1 MPRKKTRS
9 SKFTV
14 YSRKRGAFDR
24 FTCSQVSSDGNKV
37 LNQKPLDEDDSRP
50 REEIIAE
57 QKKARARLKHDY
69 RVYRWTKEMEYI
81 KVDDESQFKS

>member
-24 FTCSQVSSDGNKV
+24 FTCNQVSSDGNKV
-37 LNQKPLDEDDSRP
+37 LNQKPLDENDTRP

-57 QKKARARLKHDY
+57 QKKATAQLKHDY
-69 RVYRWTKEMEYI
+69 RIYKWTRDMERT
-81 KVDDESQFKS
+81 KVNDESQFKS